1 MAHTLVSCD
10 DHLDLPYVPA
20 DVWQERLPAKLRDA
34 GPRVV
39 DTAEGTFWTWE
50 GERKGAFGR
59 KPGLI
64 DSFERAGLVAKPEP
78 GVFRPGSV
86 KYRLQDMDRDG
97 VAAQV
102 VYPPSWS
109 LKFRDT
115 GLTEACLRAFNDW
128 FLQDFCG
135 TSGGRLVALPLLP
148 LHSVEAAL
156 EELRHQARAGAKGV
170 LFDPW
175 GGTKPPFDDCWEPL
189 WALAEE
195 AGILMHFHISTG
207 LHSLRIR
214 FGSWEMAAG
223 TSVVHMQ
230 MDEILSGMVFSGVL
244 ERHPKLKFV
253 LAECSIGWVP
263 YVLEQMDF
271 QQSEWAPL
279 VAERRLPLK
288 ASEYFRRQ
296 MFVTFEKDAI
306 GVRLIPDIGEDNV
319 MWAADYPHGISTF
332 PHSRQ
337 TVDAM
342 FAASTPEIKR
352 KVTCDNAARLY
363 GIALP

>member
-1 MAHTLVSCD
+1 MRDPLISCD
-10 DHLDLPYVPA
+10 DHLDLPYIPA
-20 DVWQERLPAKLRDA
+20 NLWQERLPAQFRID
-34 GPRVV
+34 GPQVI
-39 DTAEGTFWTWE
+39 DSAEGRFWHWE
-50 GERKGAFGR
+50 GERKSAFGR

-64 DSFERAGLVAKPEP
+64 DSFQRAGLVAEPEP

-86 KYRLQDMDRDG
+86 KYRLQDMDLDG

-109 LKFRDT
+109 LKFRDPV
-115 GLTEACLRAFNDW
+115 LTEACLAAFNDW
-128 FLQDFCG
+128 YLLEFCG
-135 TSGGRLVALPLLP
+135 QSGGRMVALPLLP
-148 LHSVEAAL
+148 LHTPAAAVA
-156 EELRHQARAGAKGV
+156 ELQRVARLGARGV

-175 GGTKPPFDDCWEPL
+175 GGPTPPFDDSWEPL
-189 WALAEE
+189 WAAAEE

-207 LHSLRIR
+207 LHSLKIR
-214 FGSWEMAAG
+214 FGTWEMAAG

-230 MDEILSGMVFSGVL
+230 MDEILTGMIFSGVL

-271 QQSEWAPL
+271 QQAEWTPL

-306 GVRLIPDIGEDNV
+306 GVRLIPDIGENNV

-337 TVDAM
+337 VVDDM
-342 FAASTPEIKR
+342 FAATPAAIKR
-352 KVTCDNAARLY
+352 KVTCDNAATLY
-363 GIALP
+363 GIKLP